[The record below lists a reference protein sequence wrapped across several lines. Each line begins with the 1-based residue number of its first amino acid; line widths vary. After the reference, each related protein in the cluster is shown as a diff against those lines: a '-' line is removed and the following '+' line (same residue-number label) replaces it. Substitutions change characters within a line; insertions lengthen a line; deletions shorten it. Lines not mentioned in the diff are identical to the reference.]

1 MNVPQQSEHGDALY
15 DQTDAVDPN
24 FTQRS
29 WAFMTSSCC
38 KANPSISNPDRS
50 RCRVAMWRGLAPI
63 SIGLLVMG
71 IPLASGCTSPV
82 APAHDAAAPSVPLTE
97 TDWRCSRIGTRVL
110 PAESAPTLLITS
122 KGHASGFAGVNRWS
136 GPCTVDGSAM
146 KFGMLIMTRMAG
158 SPERMELEQAYANAL
173 AAVKQWSVV
182 EGRLQCSDGTSIT
195 MEFVPAG

>member
-1 MNVPQQSEHGDALY
+1 
-15 DQTDAVDPN
+15 
-24 FTQRS
+24 
-29 WAFMTSSCC
+29 MTSSCF
-38 KANPSISNPDRS
+38 KAKPSTSHLDRS
-50 RCRVAMWRGLAPI
+50 RCHVAMWRGLATI
-63 SIGLLVMG
+63 RIGLLVIG

-82 APAHDAAAPSVPLTE
+82 APAHVAAAQSLPLTE
-97 TDWRCSRIGTRVL
+97 TDWRCSRIGTRVI

-136 GPCTVDGSAM
+136 GPCTVDGTTL

-173 AAVKQWSVV
+173 AAVKQWSMV
-182 EGRLQCSDGTSIT
+182 EGRLQCSDGTSVT

>member
-1 MNVPQQSEHGDALY
+1 
-15 DQTDAVDPN
+15 
-24 FTQRS
+24 
-29 WAFMTSSCC
+29 MTSSCF
-38 KANPSISNPDRS
+38 KASPSNSHLDRS
-50 RCRVAMWRGLAPI
+50 RYRVAMWRGLATI
-63 SIGLLVMG
+63 RIGLLVIGLLVIG
-71 IPLASGCTSPV
+71 IPLVSGCTSPV
-82 APAHDAAAPSVPLTE
+82 APAHVAAAQSLPLTE

-136 GPCTVDGSAM
+136 GPCTVDGSTL

-173 AAVKQWSVV
+173 AAVKQWSMV